1 MPHLSW
7 QDNTM
12 QKKYFI
18 QGATLINEGRRFIA
32 NLKVENG
39 FISEITENAD
49 AIVPEGFE
57 IISGQGKWL
66 LPGIIDDQVHFR
78 DPGLTHKADLY
89 TESRAAVAGGV
100 TSFMEMPNTVPNTL
114 TQELLEEKYKMASEK
129 SLANY
134 SFYMGASNDNLSEIV
149 KTDPRNVCGIKVFM
163 GASTGNMLVDKAET
177 LEGIFRDAPT
187 LVAVH
192 CEDEATIRINT
203 EAMRKKY
210 GEDVPVEMHPH
221 IRNHESCLK
230 SSTFAIQLAKKY
242 NTRLHVLHLSTADE
256 LELLSDAPATSGK
269 RITAEVCVHHLWF
282 DDTHYAKLGSRIKW
296 NPAVKTAKDREALL
310 KGLLDGKLD
319 VIATDHAPHTL
330 EEKSR
335 TYFSCPSGGP
345 LVQHSLVT
353 ILEMCHQGK
362 LTPEMVVEKM
372 CHAPARIF
380 SIDRRGYIRQGYHA
394 DLVLVDPDSP
404 WNVTTENILYKC
416 GWSPLEGA
424 MFHSKITHT
433 FVGGH
438 LAWANGSFD
447 NSQNG
452 SRLIFNR

>member
-1 MPHLSW
+1 MK
-7 QDNTM
+7 
-12 QKKYFI
+12 KKYFI

-32 NLKVENG
+32 NVKVENG

-353 ILEMCHQGK
+353 MLEMCHQGK

-433 FVGGH
+433 FVSGH

>member
-1 MPHLSW
+1 
-7 QDNTM
+7 M

-32 NLKVENG
+32 NVKVENG
-39 FISEITENAD
+39 FISEISENAD
-49 AIVPEGFE
+49 SFVPEGFE

-203 EAMRKKY
+203 EAMLKKY

-353 ILEMCHQGK
+353 MLEMCHQGK

>member
-1 MPHLSW
+1 
-7 QDNTM
+7 M

-18 QGATLINEGRRFIA
+18 QGATLINEGQRFIA
-32 NLKVENG
+32 NVKVENG
-39 FISEITENAD
+39 LISEITENPD

-192 CEDEATIRINT
+192 CEDEAIIRINS

-210 GEDVPVEMHPH
+210 GEDIPVEMHPH

-256 LELLSDAPATSGK
+256 LELLSNAPATSEK

-353 ILEMCHQGK
+353 MLEMCHQGK

-394 DLVLVDPDSP
+394 DLVLVDPDSA

>member
-1 MPHLSW
+1 
-7 QDNTM
+7 M

-32 NLKVENG
+32 NVKVENG

-78 DPGLTHKADLY
+78 DPGHTHKADLY

-296 NPAVKTAKDREALL
+296 NPAIKTAKDREALL

-353 ILEMCHQGK
+353 MLEMCHQGK

>member
-1 MPHLSW
+1 
-7 QDNTM
+7 M

-32 NLKVENG
+32 NVKVENG
-39 FISEITENAD
+39 FISEITQNAD

-330 EEKSR
+330 EEKSK

-353 ILEMCHQGK
+353 MLEMCHQGK

>member
-1 MPHLSW
+1 
-7 QDNTM
+7 M

-32 NLKVENG
+32 NVKVENG

-49 AIVPEGFE
+49 SIVPEGFE
-57 IISGQGKWL
+57 IISGQGKLL

-353 ILEMCHQGK
+353 MLEMCHQEK

>member
-1 MPHLSW
+1 
-7 QDNTM
+7 M

-32 NLKVENG
+32 NVKVENG
-39 FISEITENAD
+39 FISEISENAD

-353 ILEMCHQGK
+353 MLEMCHQGK

>member
-1 MPHLSW
+1 
-7 QDNTM
+7 M

-32 NLKVENG
+32 NVKVENG
-39 FISEITENAD
+39 FISEISENAD
-49 AIVPEGFE
+49 SFVPEGFE

-256 LELLSDAPATSGK
+256 LELLSDAPASSGK

-353 ILEMCHQGK
+353 MLEMCHQGK

-380 SIDRRGYIRQGYHA
+380 SIDRRGYIQQGYHA

>member
-1 MPHLSW
+1 
-7 QDNTM
+7 M

-32 NLKVENG
+32 NVKVENG

-330 EEKSR
+330 EEKSK

-353 ILEMCHQGK
+353 MLEMCHQGK

>member
-1 MPHLSW
+1 MK
-7 QDNTM
+7 
-12 QKKYFI
+12 KKYFI

-32 NLKVENG
+32 NVKVENG

-353 ILEMCHQGK
+353 MLEMCHQGK

>member
-1 MPHLSW
+1 
-7 QDNTM
+7 M

-32 NLKVENG
+32 NVKVENG

-353 ILEMCHQGK
+353 MLEMCHQGK

>member
-1 MPHLSW
+1 
-7 QDNTM
+7 M

-32 NLKVENG
+32 NVKVENG
-39 FISEITENAD
+39 FISEISENAD
-49 AIVPEGFE
+49 SIVPEGFE

-330 EEKSR
+330 EEKSK

-353 ILEMCHQGK
+353 MLEMCHQGK

>member
-1 MPHLSW
+1 
-7 QDNTM
+7 M

-32 NLKVENG
+32 NVKVENG
-39 FISEITENAD
+39 FISEISENAD

-330 EEKSR
+330 EEKSK

-353 ILEMCHQGK
+353 MLEMCHQGK

>member
-1 MPHLSW
+1 
-7 QDNTM
+7 M

-32 NLKVENG
+32 NVKVENG

-49 AIVPEGFE
+49 SIVPEGFE
-57 IISGQGKWL
+57 IISGQGKLL

-353 ILEMCHQGK
+353 MLEMCHQGK

>member
-1 MPHLSW
+1 
-7 QDNTM
+7 M

-32 NLKVENG
+32 NVKVENG

-256 LELLSDAPATSGK
+256 LELLSDAPATSEK

-330 EEKSR
+330 EEKSK

-353 ILEMCHQGK
+353 MLEMCHQGK

>member
-1 MPHLSW
+1 
-7 QDNTM
+7 M

-32 NLKVENG
+32 NVKVENG

-330 EEKSR
+330 EEKSK

-353 ILEMCHQGK
+353 MLEMCHQGK

-394 DLVLVDPDSP
+394 DLALVDPDSP